1 MRETLKTMARGEMPL
16 PQAFWG
22 AAGIYGTLL
31 NGFTTLLSLGSLAA
45 GASGLTVF
53 ALHMLALPYNLFVVY
68 AVWRSAERYAG
79 PAHWA
84 LLARIG
90 VVIWAILATIL

>member
-1 MRETLKTMARGEMPL
+1 MHDMLKAMARGDMPL

-22 AAGIYGTLL
+22 FAVIYGTLL
-31 NGFTTLLSLGSLAA
+31 NAFTTLLSMGALAA

-53 ALHMLALPYNLFVVY
+53 ALHMLALPYNLFAVY

-79 PAHWA
+79 PSHWA
-84 LLARIG
+84 VLARIG
-90 VVIWAILATIL
+90 VVL